1 MFKVTYWF
9 LLLSVQKYLSS
20 CMYKELYVFN
30 IWTSWVLRWVC
41 ICETIMPIYVVNI
54 SPPNDSSCPEKSYV
68 LGNKICQFFALW
80 VGGLQGHLS
89 ALLLTGCSPSLIP
102 SLPSA
107 TITIFLSVAL
117 TYVSSVFLLRDSVHI
132 PSLSSRCLYLGSYM
146 GYRAFHVL
154 TAVCLFNLIML
165 HYFDFYVG

>member
-1 MFKVTYWF
+1 M
-9 LLLSVQKYLSS
+9 
-20 CMYKELYVFN
+20 
-30 IWTSWVLRWVC
+30 
-41 ICETIMPIYVVNI
+41 
-54 SPPNDSSCPEKSYV
+54 
-68 LGNKICQFFALW
+68 
-80 VGGLQGHLS
+80 S

-107 TITIFLSVAL
+107 AITIFLSVAL

-132 PSLSSRCLYLGSYM
+132 RSLSSTCLYLGSHM